1 MVKLPCVLQVQIMT
15 DDERA
20 RDHTTV
26 KNPDLFLSHT
36 GNSANSANAS
46 QPKVAITS
54 SWGTTGTERCTRV
67 RMYLF
72 LLNRARSLARW

>member
-36 GNSANSANAS
+36 GNSANAS
-46 QPKVAITS
+46 QPKVAIRALMPVIS
-54 SWGTTGTERCTRV
+54 DRAEMPVCRIHLSF
-67 RMYLF
+67 LF
-72 LLNRARSLARW
+72 NAGP